1 MTRILVIEDEKL
13 LLEEVLDLLGFG
25 DFEAIG
31 APNGLEGVKLA
42 RQELPDLIICDIMM
56 PEMDGFE
63 VLNQLRSNPT
73 TEGIPFIFLTARVDK
88 NDMRRGMDL
97 GADDYLTK
105 PFSHNELFS
114 AINTRLAKQASVR
127 RFTNKAM
134 DELRHSL
141 LLTLPHELRT
151 PLVGIL
157 GYGEFLATEA
167 ESFSTEDV
175 SRMAR
180 TIVNSAQRL
189 HHLIEN
195 YLIYAQI
202 EIIGND
208 PARASTILG
217 KGFTESPDEVITL
230 EACRI
235 AEHYERPN
243 DLQLDIHGT
252 AVNVSEEH
260 LRKII
265 GELVDNAFKFSKE
278 GTPVKVGAL
287 VGRDTLLISIGDFGR
302 GMTNEQLGQIGAYMQ
317 FERKFYEQQGSGLGL
332 IVAKRLVELYGGKF
346 SIESVPQHG
355 TSIKLIFNTTNG
367 TAVSTNQSQ
376 GVFRS

>member
-1 MTRILVIEDEKL
+1 MTKILVIEDEKL
-13 LLEEVLDLLGFG
+13 LLEEVLDLLNFG
-25 DFEAIG
+25 DYEGLG
-31 APNGLEGVKLA
+31 AANGLEGVNLA
-42 RQELPDLIICDIMM
+42 RQQPPDLIICDIMM
-56 PEMDGFE
+56 PEMNGFE
-63 VLNQLRSNPT
+63 VLHQLRSDPL
-73 TEGIPFIFLTARVDK
+73 TEGIPFIFLTARVEK
-88 NDMRRGMDL
+88 NDMRHGMEL

-105 PFSHNELFS
+105 PFTHDELFK
-114 AINTRLAKQASVR
+114 AINARLSKQASVQ

-167 ESFSTEDV
+167 ESFSPEDV
-175 SRMAR
+175 AKMGR

-202 EIIGND
+202 EIIGD
-208 PARASTILG
+208 DAKRSSAVLG
-217 KGFTESPDEVITL
+217 NGVTQNPEDIVTL

-235 AEHYERPN
+235 AEHFDRPN
-243 DLQLDIHGT
+243 DLQIETNGVPINIGEDHF
-252 AVNVSEEH
+252 
-260 LRKII
+260 RKII
-265 GELVDNAFKFSKE
+265 AELVDNAFKFSKP
-278 GTPVKVGAL
+278 GTPIKVNAL
-287 VGRDTLLISIGDFGR
+287 PGRDTLLIAIGDYGR
-302 GMTNEQLGQIGAYMQ
+302 GMTHEQIKQIGAYMQ

-332 IVAKRLVELYGGKF
+332 IIAKRLVELYGGKF

-355 TSIKLIFNTTNG
+355 TSIILIFNAVNE
-367 TAVSTNQSQ
+367 TAVSVDQSQ
-376 GVFRS
+376 GVYRS